1 MSLGGL
7 VPLPSDALVTP
18 VTFRVRRRN
27 LRGILAKY
35 DAQEDGSR
43 ELSGEWV
50 VGKKLWQRLQADWK
64 RDQKSPS
71 IVEKIKDRQKERVL
85 LYLHGGEWNVIAF
98 TSMTDRN
105 PYAGAYYLS
114 SAAAQRLLSIP
125 LSKYTDSRVF
135 GNVPKLVSHRLL
147 LY

>member
-1 MSLGGL
+1 M
-7 VPLPSDALVTP
+7 TP
-18 VTFRVRRRN
+18 VTFRVRRHN
-27 LRGILAKY
+27 SRGILAKC

-50 VGKKLWQRLQADWK
+50 VGRKLWQRLQADWK

-85 LYLHGGEWNVIAF
+85 LYLHGGVWNIIAF
-98 TSMTDRN
+98 TSITDRN

>member
-1 MSLGGL
+1 MLMGLGGL

-18 VTFRVRRRN
+18 VTFRVRQRG

-64 RDQKSPS
+64 NEQQTPRLDK
-71 IVEKIKDRQKERVL
+71 KIKERQKERVV
-85 LYLHGGEWNVIAF
+85 LYLHGGE
-98 TSMTDRN
+98 
-105 PYAGAYYLS
+105 
-114 SAAAQRLLSIP
+114 
-125 LSKYTDSRVF
+125 
-135 GNVPKLVSHRLL
+135 
-147 LY
+147 